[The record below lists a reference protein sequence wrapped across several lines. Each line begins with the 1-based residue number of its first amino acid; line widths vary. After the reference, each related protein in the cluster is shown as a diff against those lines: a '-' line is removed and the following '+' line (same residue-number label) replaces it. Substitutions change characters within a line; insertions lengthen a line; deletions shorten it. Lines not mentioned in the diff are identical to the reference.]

1 MSSTLRW
8 TAALASGIALAF
20 AFAPYDIGILGW
32 MSLSLLIGA
41 AVGAGPG
48 RGFLYG
54 WAHGVMFFG
63 LSLPWIYTV
72 MHVHG
77 GMEAPVAAGVFLLLI
92 MVLSVCPGL
101 FAAGVAWCGR
111 RSVARACLAAPF
123 LWVTSELLRRY
134 ELGQGF
140 PWNLLGYAAAVHL
153 GLLQLV
159 TITGIYGLS
168 FVLAA
173 SNALVA
179 WVLLTRTRTAWLT
192 GIVTGVV
199 AVSAVL
205 VGDQFVPVEQP
216 DHVAVLVQTNF
227 PQSLSYPPDWLDRHV
242 GELNELEAMSADASR
257 RTRGM
262 VVWPECPAPF
272 YWQDPR
278 FRALISRLA
287 LTTANNV
294 IAGVVDWKPGAGGK
308 FEPYN
313 TAVMV
318 DPGGHPVF
326 SYDKIELVPFGEY
339 IPWRKLLWFANT
351 ITAEVGDF
359 QRGTRYS
366 VGELPGGRFS
376 VFICYEAVIPDEI
389 RKFVKRGAGLLI
401 NLSNDGWFGHSA
413 ALEQHLAQARVRAV
427 ENRRWLLRDTNT
439 GITASVSPYGR
450 IVAMIPPDRRTV
462 LMAPYGFREDLTI
475 YTRFGDW
482 LAYLSIV
489 VSLWFLIYS
498 SWPHEDE
505 EGIEGEEPE
514 GGVEPVGAGGPRAVG
529 NSAQRMPE

>member
-1 MSSTLRW
+1 MSSRLRW
-8 TAALASGIALAF
+8 IAALASGISLAF
-20 AFAPYDIGILGW
+20 AFAPYDIGILAW
-32 MSLSLLIGA
+32 TSLALLIGA
-41 AVGAGPG
+41 AVGAGPW
-48 RGFLYG
+48 RGFVYG
-54 WAHGVMFFG
+54 WAHGLMFFG
-63 LSLPWIYTV
+63 LTLPWIYTV

-77 GMEAPVAAGVFLLLI
+77 GMGPPLAAAVFLLLI
-92 MVLSVCPGL
+92 MVLSICPGL

-111 RSVARACLAAPF
+111 RSMARACVAAPF
-123 LWVTSELLRRY
+123 LWVTTELVRRY
-134 ELGQGF
+134 ELGLGF
-140 PWNLLGYAAAVHL
+140 PWNLLGYAGAVHL

-173 SNALVA
+173 ANALAA
-179 WVLLTRTRTAWLT
+179 WVLLTRTRTAWMT
-192 GIVTGVV
+192 GIVTAVV
-199 AVSAVL
+199 VTSAVL

-242 GELNELEAMSADASR
+242 GELDELETMSAEASK

-278 FRALISRLA
+278 FVALISRLA

-294 IAGVVDWKPGAGGK
+294 IAGVVNWKPGPGG
-308 FEPYN
+308 ELQPYN
-313 TAVMV
+313 SAVMV
-318 DPGGHPVF
+318 DPAGHKVF
-326 SYDKIELVPFGEY
+326 SYDKIELVPFGEF
-339 IPWRKLLWFANT
+339 IPWRKWLWFANT

-359 QRGTRYS
+359 QRGTQYA

-389 RKFVKRGAGLLI
+389 RHFVQRGAGLLI

-427 ENRRWLLRDTNT
+427 ENRRWLLRATNT

-450 IVAMIPPDRRTV
+450 IVAAIPPGKRTV
-462 LMAPYGFREDLTI
+462 LLAPYGFREDKTL

-482 LAYLSIV
+482 LAYLSV
-489 VSLWFLIYS
+489 VMSLWFLVYS
-498 SWPHEDE
+498 WRPAEEEEMEAEDTEDE
-505 EGIEGEEPE
+505 GEP
-514 GGVEPVGAGGPRAVG
+514 AGPAGRGAVG
-529 NSAQRMPE
+529 NSQP

>member
-1 MSSTLRW
+1 
-8 TAALASGIALAF
+8 
-20 AFAPYDIGILGW
+20 
-32 MSLSLLIGA
+32 
-41 AVGAGPG
+41 V
-48 RGFLYG
+48 YG
-54 WAHGVMFFG
+54 WAHGMMFFAI
-63 LSLPWIYTV
+63 SVPWIYTV

-77 GMEAPVAAGVFLLLI
+77 GMEPPLAAAVFVLLI
-92 MVLSVCPGL
+92 AVLSVCPGV

-123 LWVTSELLRRY
+123 LWVATELLRRY
-134 ELGQGF
+134 ELGLGF

-153 GLLQLV
+153 GVLQLV

-168 FVLAA
+168 FVLVA

-179 WVLLTRTRTAWLT
+179 WVLMTRTRRAWVT
-192 GIVTGVV
+192 GIVTAVV
-199 AVSAVL
+199 VTSAVL

-227 PQSLSYPPDWLDRHV
+227 PQSMSYPADWLDRHV
-242 GELNELEAMSADASR
+242 GELDELETMSADASR

-278 FRALISRLA
+278 FVALISRLA

-294 IAGVVDWKPGAGGK
+294 IAGVVDWKPGPGGK
-308 FEPYN
+308 LLPYN

-318 DPGGHPVF
+318 DPAGHRVF
-326 SYDKIELVPFGEY
+326 SYDKIELVPFGEF
-339 IPWRKLLWFANT
+339 IPWRKWLWFANT

-359 QRGTRYS
+359 QRGTHYS

-389 RKFVKRGAGLLI
+389 RHFVQRGAGLLI

-413 ALEQHLAQARVRAV
+413 ALEQHLMQARVRAV

-450 IVAMIPPDRRTV
+450 IVATIPPGRRSV
-462 LMAPYGFREDLTI
+462 LIAPYGFREDLTI

-482 LAYLSIV
+482 LAYLSV
-489 VSLWFLIYS
+489 VMSIWFLVYS
-498 SWPHEDE
+498 WHVPEEEDE
-505 EGIEGEEPE
+505 DE
-514 GGVEPVGAGGPRAVG
+514 GGDLDDGGVPVGAGRPPEIG
-529 NSAQRMPE
+529 NSAGTMPE